1 MVRGK
6 CKIEEDGVGE
16 PSGAA
21 EGVGEPSGVGEAG
34 VGEAS
39 PAARST
45 WARITPVAELLLLR
59 ALRYAERAAHAA
71 GGCVFG

>member
-1 MVRGK
+1 MG
-6 CKIEEDGVGE
+6 ETSGVG
-16 PSGAA
+16 AA
-21 EGVGEPSGVGEAG
+21 AGVGEAG
-34 VGEAS
+34 AGEAS